1 MVQTRGM
8 RQANKF
14 CGCIK
19 KVRRSVTLRKG
30 SRKGDAAK
38 EGAAIAICTKSV
50 LQTKGLT
57 LRKFKCGKKGVRA
70 MLRTQRIRGRRTQ
83 RTV

>member
-1 MVQTRGM
+1 M

-30 SRKGDAAK
+30 ATKGVPVAQAK
-38 EGAAIAICTKSV
+38 ESAAIAICTKSV
-50 LQTKGLT
+50 LQTKGRT
-57 LRKFKCGKKGVRA
+57 LRKFKCGKKGGRA
-70 MLRTQRIRGRRTQ
+70 KLLTQRLRR
-83 RTV
+83 R